1 MSKEILRIGLP
12 SKGRIRSGCIDIL
25 KKKKIKV
32 FSERGD
38 RDLFGIVK
46 NKPNLQILYMHS
58 REIISNLAKD
68 DLDITNIII
77 DKLNKELP
85 SLNLK

>member
-1 MSKEILRIGLP
+1 MSKEILRIGVP

-46 NKPNLQILYMHS
+46 KMSQLWLKPSYFQSEEAHKTHMINLLHYPM
-58 REIISNLAKD
+58 
-68 DLDITNIII
+68 
-77 DKLNKELP
+77 KLG
-85 SLNLK
+85 